1 MSHTPPRSRLFIGLM
16 SGTSLDGIDAALV
29 DFAAT
34 PHHPDAPGPGTLE
47 IPGSPVTPR
56 TLATHYVPFDA
67 PLRAA
72 LDGLQAAAHNDLESS
87 ALAANALA
95 CAYAA
100 VVHTLLTTAQVDA
113 AQVEAIGAH
122 GQTVRHRPQQ
132 GFTIQLN
139 NAALLAELTGITV
152 VTDFR
157 SRDIAAGG
165 QGAPLVPAFHRAVFG
180 GAAAISSALPGA
192 VLDPVSDTGSDA
204 APGAVSG
211 TIAGTAPGHASSK
224 DRVIVN
230 IGGIANITHLPH
242 SGLVAGFD
250 TGPGNVLM
258 DLWTQRHL
266 GQPYDAGGAWAASG
280 QTLPGLLDRLL
291 AEPYFRQPPPKSTG
305 RDLFHAAWLDQRLTG
320 KEEPADV
327 QATLCALTAHSI
339 AAAVNALPGGVP
351 AAAFV
356 CGGGAHNAHLMRLL
370 RQAAPGCTWQLTDAL
385 GVPADWVEAVAF
397 AWLAFQLIERKPANL
412 PQVTGAA
419 GARLLG
425 AIYHA

>member
-1 MSHTPPRSRLFIGLM
+1 MRLEPALLVSLTPPRSRLFIGLM
-16 SGTSLDGIDAALV
+16 SGTSLDGIDAVLV
-29 DFAAT
+29 DFAAA
-34 PHHPDAPGPGTLE
+34 PNQPDVPGSGMQDLPA
-47 IPGSPVTPR
+47 SPVTPR
-56 TLATHYVPFDA
+56 TLATHYAPFDA

-72 LDGLQAAAHNDLESS
+72 LDGLQAAAHNDLENS

-95 CAYAA
+95 RAYAA
-100 VVHTLLTTAQVDA
+100 AVQALLAKAQVDA
-113 AQVEAIGAH
+113 ALVEAIGAH

-152 VTDFR
+152 VADFR

-165 QGAPLVPAFHRAVFG
+165 QGAPLVPAFHQAVFG
-180 GAAAISSALPGA
+180 GA
-192 VLDPVSDTGSDA
+192 DTA
-204 APGAVSG
+204 SG
-211 TIAGTAPGHASSK
+211 PH
-224 DRVIVN
+224 RVIVN
-230 IGGIANITHLPH
+230 IGGIANITHLS
-242 SGLVAGFD
+242 SGPVAGFD

-266 GQPYDAGGAWAASG
+266 GQSYDAGGAWAASG
-280 QTLPGLLDRLL
+280 RTLPDLLAGLL
-291 AEPYFRQPPPKSTG
+291 AEPYFHQPPPKSTG

-327 QATLCALTAHSI
+327 QATLCALTARSI

-412 PQVTGAA
+412 PQVTGAT